1 MDICKYADD
10 VWFTAMA
17 IKAGTPIQKTFTFNE
32 KGEGYIEN
40 IFVQK
45 IALSNQNINTS
56 NCRND
61 VQIKAVFS
69 KYNIYDFLY

>member
-1 MDICKYADD
+1 MLRNL
-10 VWFTAMA
+10 
-17 IKAGTPIQKTFTFNE
+17 GFNE